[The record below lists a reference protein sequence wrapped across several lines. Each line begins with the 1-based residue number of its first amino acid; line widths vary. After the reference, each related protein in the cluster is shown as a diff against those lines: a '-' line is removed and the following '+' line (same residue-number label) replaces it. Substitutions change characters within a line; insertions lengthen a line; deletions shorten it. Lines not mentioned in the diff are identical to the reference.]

1 MTHSLKKYAF
11 FPGCS
16 IPSGFP
22 EYEKLVLNVLKD
34 FDIEVEYLED
44 MTCCPAPMSF
54 DILND
59 LAYFTIGARNIALA
73 EEKGLDILSPCP
85 GCTMTLERTNSK
97 LKSDSEIRQ
106 QVDDALGEVGRHFEG
121 SIEVKSLMRILY
133 EDIGI
138 DKIKS
143 RVKKPLAGLKVAIHY
158 GCHAFDEL
166 ERIDDPRN
174 PTVLEDLCKALG
186 AEIVEYPSATE
197 CCLVFAN
204 PVDRDYVLD
213 ATSRKFNDIVEAG
226 ADCIVVI
233 CASCFSQL
241 DKTQEILTWIDLL
254 DEDSTVPVLLYPE
267 LLAFTMDYNWEEIGF
282 DLHKVDPSNLLLA
295 EELVQE

>member
-1 MTHSLKKYAF
+1 MTDSLTQYAF

-22 EYEKLVLNVLKD
+22 EYEKLVLKVLKD

-54 DILND
+54 DILDD
-59 LAYFTIGARNIALA
+59 LAYFTIGARNITLA

-97 LKSDSEIRQ
+97 LKSDDETLE
-106 QVDDALGEVGRHFEG
+106 QVNAALGEVGRHFEG

-138 DKIKS
+138 DQIKS
-143 RVKKPLAGLKVAIHY
+143 RIKKPMDGLKVAIHY

-166 ERIDDPRN
+166 ERIDDSTN
-174 PTVLEDLCKALG
+174 PTILEGLCKALG

-204 PVDRDYVLD
+204 SVDRDYVLNT
-213 ATSRKFNDIVEAG
+213 TSRKFNDIVQAG

-254 DEDSTVPVLLYPE
+254 DEDSMVPVFLYPE
-267 LLAFTMDYNWEEIGF
+267 LLAFTMDYDWDDIGF
-282 DLHKVDPSNLLLA
+282 DVHKVDPSNLLLS
-295 EELVQE
+295 EELLEE